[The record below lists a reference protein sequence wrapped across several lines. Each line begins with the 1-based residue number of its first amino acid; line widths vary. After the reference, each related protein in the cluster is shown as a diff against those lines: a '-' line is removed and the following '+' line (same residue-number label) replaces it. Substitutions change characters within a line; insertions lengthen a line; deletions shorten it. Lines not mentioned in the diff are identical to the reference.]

1 MRKMLFLTFTLMLT
15 GLTFG
20 QRSVKKYLPK
30 DVRGTIYFGMSFDEF
45 SKEKDIKDLSFT
57 DDNFRHVYVEDVDD
71 DNLRKIVYY
80 FDTDNDMPLYEII
93 FIYKDEA
100 TRDAVAKYLLGKPN
114 HKEKEWKF
122 SHKKRKNFYA
132 WTYQTKLIMMQPL
145 KDTEWDG
152 EEDGL

>member
-1 MRKMLFLTFTLMLT
+1 
-15 GLTFG
+15 
-20 QRSVKKYLPK
+20 
-30 DVRGTIYFGMSFDEF
+30 MSFDEF
-45 SKEKDIKDLSFT
+45 AKKKDVKDLRFT

-71 DNLRKIVYY
+71 DNLRNIVYY

-100 TRDAVAKYLLGKPN
+100 TRDAVAKNLLGKPN

-152 EEDGL
+152 EEEGL